1 MAKNKDG
8 FLQAEKKEFKKINWP
23 TKKDTFDYSLV
34 VIITSIITGVLIWG
48 LDIVFGNI
56 LKFIM

>member
-1 MAKNKDG
+1 MAKNKEG

-23 TKKDTFDYSLV
+23 TKKDTFDYSLL
-34 VIITSIITGVLIWG
+34 VIIASVITGILIWG
-48 LDIVFGNI
+48 LDVVFGNI